1 MRIPIVGRWIRSER
15 DPGSRFYRESFEFVA
30 WRFQD
35 CREKMTTAG
44 VQSGVLII
52 LDVALILLGR
62 RTLSLMQGGA
72 ARGNDG
78 GLFGMTLAV
87 IAVALVLSCWRL
99 WHNGRRILSLQG
111 EIRKLQVLAGD
122 APA

>member
-1 MRIPIVGRWIRSER
+1 MQIPMVARWIRSER
-15 DPGSRFYRESFEFVA
+15 DLGNRFYRESFEFVA

-62 RTLSLMQGGA
+62 RTLSLMQGI

-87 IAVALVLSCWRL
+87 IAVALVLSCWRI
-99 WHNGRRILSLQG
+99 WHNVRRILSLQG